1 MYQVISLYSYVI
13 SLSFPWSCPVAVEWI
28 DKLCWLKVCVHVF
41 PFFLFSC
48 YFLDVKYIFNKS
60 TFCCRITTIV
70 VVRIDSHIDGSRAD
84 AAFSYF
90 ALGRLSEHRIVFT
103 DKTVS
108 LTHILAMYT
117 LTHMPTIYCWRRE
130 FFFCCCCCFLQLKIS
145 FFFFFC
151 VGGMAWFDLS
161 WPSGLWWCL
170 IEPPFSI
177 FVAHFTGDLLTRW

>member
-1 MYQVISLYSYVI
+1 MLFLSLFLDLAQSQLNG
-13 SLSFPWSCPVAVEWI
+13 STNCADWR
-28 DKLCWLKVCVHVF
+28 CVF
-41 PFFLFSC
+41 MFFLFFFSC

-70 VVRIDSHIDGSRAD
+70 VVRIDSRIDGSRAD

-130 FFFCCCCCFLQLKIS
+130 FFFSCCCCFLQLKIS
-145 FFFFFC
+145 FFFFF
-151 VGGMAWFDLS
+151 VSVVWRDLIYLGQVVFDDVWLS
-161 WPSGLWWCL
+161 RL
-170 IEPPFSI
+170 FSI

>member
-1 MYQVISLYSYVI
+1 M
-13 SLSFPWSCPVAVEWI
+13 
-28 DKLCWLKVCVHVF
+28 
-41 PFFLFSC
+41 FFLFFFSC

-70 VVRIDSHIDGSRAD
+70 VVRIDSRIDGSRAD

-130 FFFCCCCCFLQLKIS
+130 FFFSCCCCFLQLKIS
-145 FFFFFC
+145 FFFCVCRWYGVIWFILAKWSLMMSDWAAFFNFCCPFYRWLAYTMINKLADRTC
-151 VGGMAWFDLS
+151 VHICTHLTDSTNGTGY
-161 WPSGLWWCL
+161 
-170 IEPPFSI
+170 FSI
-177 FVAHFTGDLLTRW
+177 GSLPFALIDR